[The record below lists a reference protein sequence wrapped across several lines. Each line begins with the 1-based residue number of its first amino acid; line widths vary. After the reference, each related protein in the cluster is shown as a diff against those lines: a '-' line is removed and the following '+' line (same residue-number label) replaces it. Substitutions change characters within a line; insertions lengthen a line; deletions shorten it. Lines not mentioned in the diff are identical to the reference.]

1 MCKTCPSL
9 APLISFPKFMSLN
22 LFQWEFE
29 DDEEESDGKSSDSED
44 DEFATG
50 LASEL
55 ISF

>member
-1 MCKTCPSL
+1 MPIFGTPDFIPKVHEP
-9 APLISFPKFMSLN
+9 FPN
-22 LFQWEFE
+22 PLFQWEFE